1 MTINHPNPFATA
13 NPFDAGAFELDANNP
28 FAAGAARREPT
39 PVPDD
44 APPGTYTYSLVQ
56 SGPPVAEEDVEQTGV
71 EAVEITTLWG
81 DGVLHV
87 AHLSPPKSFYVGE
100 EQKKHLA
107 CDLFIPAE
115 RLGTTRMPVV
125 LADRSG
131 TRLVIP
137 PGASGHVELPGRGRM
152 TLDEAREMSQP
163 SVEVSGG
170 HELELPHGARARIEL
185 DGFTFQVGAVTA
197 GKPAKRGV
205 AAVQDWA
212 LASSF
217 GLSLLGAAAM
227 VAAMAFFVPP
237 LGLTEDDGAD
247 ATRFITIQQYL
258 KSSAEREQEQKDEKT
273 ADADSKNHE
282 GGTGTQAKGS
292 EGKMGNP
299 LKANANKRWSVKGP
313 ADNPDPHLSHQE
325 ALREAQSIGMIGLL
339 NTMNGSVNTPTAP
352 WGRDTALGVDDANH
366 QGNMWGEQIGD
377 SGGTGGLGLSGIGE
391 GGGGFGEGLGLGA
404 IGTMGHG
411 NGLGPGQGFGNGAG
425 HLGGTHHPK
434 SPPRMR
440 VGATTVSGHLPP
452 EAIQRVVRQNYGRFR
467 MCFEQGLARN
477 PNLQGRVTARFVI
490 GRDGAVSNVSNGG
503 SDLPDSGVV
512 SCVVSTYY
520 GLSFPSTDDGI
531 VTVVYPIMFSPG

>member
-1 MTINHPNPFATA
+1 MTISDTHPFATGNPFAA
-13 NPFDAGAFELDANNP
+13 DAFELDANNP

-56 SGPPVAEEDVEQTGV
+56 SGPPVAEEEVEQTGV
-71 EAVEITTLWG
+71 EAVEVTTLWG
-81 DGVLHV
+81 DSILNV

-100 EQKKHLA
+100 EQKKHLE

-125 LADRSG
+125 LADKTT

-137 PGASGHVELPGRGRM
+137 PGASGYVELPGRGRV
-152 TLDEAREMSQP
+152 TLDEARALSQP
-163 SVEVSGG
+163 SAEVSGG

-197 GKPAKRGV
+197 GKPAKRGLG
-205 AAVQDWA
+205 AVQDWA
-212 LASSF
+212 LTSSF

-237 LGLTEDDGAD
+237 MGLTADDGAD
-247 ATRFITIQQYL
+247 ASRLITIQQYL
-258 KSSAEREQEQKDEKT
+258 KSSAEREQELKDQNT
-273 ADADSKNHE
+273 ADADTKSNE

-299 LKANANKRWSVKGP
+299 LKATANKRWSVKGP
-313 ADNPDPHLSHQE
+313 KDNPDPHLSHQE

-352 WGRDTALGVDDANH
+352 WGRDTALGMDDENH
-366 QGNMWGEQIGD
+366 QGNMWGDQIGD
-377 SGGTGGLGLSGIGE
+377 AAGTGGLGLSGIGE
-391 GGGGFGEGLGLGA
+391 GGGGLGEGLGLGN

-411 NGLGPGQGFGNGAG
+411 DGLGPGQGFGNDAG
-425 HLGGTHHPK
+425 HLGGAHHPK
-434 SPPRMR
+434 SPPQMR
-440 VGATTVSGHLPP
+440 AGATNVSGHLPP

-467 MCFEQGLARN
+467 MCYEQGLARN

-520 GLSFPSTDDGI
+520 GLSFPSPDDGI

>member
-1 MTINHPNPFATA
+1 MTLSENNPFA
-13 NPFDAGAFELDANNP
+13 NPFAAGAFALDAQNP

-44 APPGTYTYSLVQ
+44 APPGTYTYSLVK
-56 SGPPVAEEDVEQTGV
+56 SGPPVAEEEVEQEGV
-71 EAVEITTLWG
+71 EAVEVTTLWG
-81 DGVLHV
+81 DGVLNV
-87 AHLSPPKSFYVGE
+87 AHLCPPRSFYVGE
-100 EQKKHLA
+100 EKKKHLA

-125 LADRSG
+125 LSDAGG

-137 PGASGHVELPGRGRM
+137 QSAKGHVELPGRGRI
-152 TLDEAREMSQP
+152 TLDEARGMAQP
-163 SVEVSGG
+163 SAELGG
-170 HELELPHGARARIEL
+170 AHELALPHGARARIEL
-185 DGFTFQVGAVTA
+185 DGFTFQVGTVNA
-197 GKPAKRGV
+197 GKPAKRGIG
-205 AAVQDWA
+205 AVRDWSF
-212 LASSF
+212 ASAF

-227 VAAMAFFVPP
+227 VAAMAFFIPP
-237 LGLTEDDGAD
+237 MGLVDDEGMD
-247 ATRFITIQQYL
+247 QSHFITIQQYL
-258 KSSAEREQEQKDEKT
+258 KSSAEREQQQKDEKT
-273 ADADSKNHE
+273 VDDANDKNHQ

-299 LKANANKRWSVKGP
+299 LLAAQNKRWSIKGP
-313 ADNPDPHLSHQE
+313 KDNPDPHMSHQE

-352 WGRDTALGVDDANH
+352 WGRDTALGMDDENH
-366 QGNMWGEQIGD
+366 RGNMWGDQIGD

-391 GGGGFGEGLGLGA
+391 GGGGLGEGLGLGN

-411 NGLGPGQGFGNGAG
+411 NGLGPGQGFGNDAG

-434 SPPRMR
+434 SPPQMR
-440 VGATTVSGHLPP
+440 VGATSVSGHLPP

-467 MCFEQGLARN
+467 MCYEQGLARN

-490 GRDGAVSNVSNGG
+490 GRDGAVSNVANGG

-520 GLSFPSTDDGI
+520 GLSFPSPDDGI